1 MLKTL
6 IYLKFLFK
14 KPNMTKYISLKN
26 SFDCLVAF
34 FALAG
39 VLGVLQTF
47 IIGKHFIIPTIIL
60 TVTVLVGNIAW
71 YGFQQ
76 KIWAKYVLFWFGS
89 LTTAHCFFALF
100 WAKKYRTLLGD
111 AFEPICVVLIL
122 LLGFLS
128 YQYARE
134 NALFIK
140 SRV

>member
-6 IYLKFLFK
+6 IYLKLLFK

-47 IIGKHFIIPTIIL
+47 IIGKHFIIPTMIL

-76 KIWAKYVLFWFGS
+76 KIWAKYVLFWFPYLKNTYGS
-89 LTTAHCFFALF
+89 FRRAAYAEIR
-100 WAKKYRTLLGD
+100 AKQR
-111 AFEPICVVLIL
+111 
-122 LLGFLS
+122 
-128 YQYARE
+128 
-134 NALFIK
+134 
-140 SRV
+140 